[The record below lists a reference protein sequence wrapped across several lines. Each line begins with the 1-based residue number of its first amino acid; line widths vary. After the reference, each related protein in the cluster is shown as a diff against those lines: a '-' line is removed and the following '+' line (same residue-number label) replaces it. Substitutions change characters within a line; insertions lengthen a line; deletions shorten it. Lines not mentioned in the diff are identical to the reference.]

1 MPPKYW
7 NPDNSFFSGMSEEMA
22 ELILHFVYG
31 QCLPETMTMKSA
43 VECIGLVDQIPE
55 LANLVTACRTFL
67 RNKPLM
73 NSELDPCLPLAI
85 TRWVQSTF
93 SSLCP
98 LSSNQRC

>member
-55 LANLVTACRTFL
+55 LVNLVTACRTFL

-73 NSELDPCLPLAI
+73 NSELD
-85 TRWVQSTF
+85 
-93 SSLCP
+93 SLRSR
-98 LSSNQRC
+98 LNL